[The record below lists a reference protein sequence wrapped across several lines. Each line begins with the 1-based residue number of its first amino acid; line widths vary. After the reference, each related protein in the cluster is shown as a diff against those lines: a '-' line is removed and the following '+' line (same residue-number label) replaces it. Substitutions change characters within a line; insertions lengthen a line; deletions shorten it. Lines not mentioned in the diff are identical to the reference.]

1 MTTTHC
7 LCTQLRRTA
16 RGVTKRYD
24 DALADVGLTTAQF
37 SLLRHLERLESPSIT
52 DLAAAMGLER
62 STLGRNVRVLEGQG
76 LLELGNA
83 VDQRNRLVSM
93 TALGRARL
101 DDAVHAWNDA
111 QLRLTQKFGSEK
123 RAALIALLDELHA
136 LE

>member
-7 LCTQLRRTA
+7 LCTQLRRAA

-24 DALADVGLTTAQF
+24 DALAGAGLTTAQF
-37 SLLRHLERLESPSIT
+37 SLLRHLDRLESPSIT

-111 QLRLTQKFGSEK
+111 QLQLTQKFGSEK

>member
-24 DALADVGLTTAQF
+24 DALAGAGLTIAQF

-83 VDQRNRLVSM
+83 SDQRNRLVVM
-93 TALGRARL
+93 TEQGRTRLEEALR
-101 DDAVHAWNDA
+101 AWNGA
-111 QLRLTQKFGSEK
+111 QLQLTQQFGSEK
-123 RAALIALLDELHA
+123 RATLMALLDELHA

>member
-7 LCTQLRRTA
+7 LCTQLRRAA

-76 LLELGNA
+76 LLELGTA
-83 VDQRNRLVSM
+83 GDQRNRLVSM

-101 DDAVHAWNDA
+101 GEALHAWNHA
-111 QLRLTQKFGSEK
+111 QRQLTQKLGSEK
-123 RAALIALLDELHA
+123 REALMALLDELHA

>member
-101 DDAVHAWNDA
+101 DDAVHAWNDV
-111 QLRLTQKFGSEK
+111 QLQLTQKFGSEK

>member
-24 DALADVGLTTAQF
+24 DALAGAGLTTAQF

-83 VDQRNRLVSM
+83 GDQRNRLVSM

-111 QLRLTQKFGSEK
+111 QLQLTQKFGSEK

>member
-7 LCTQLRRTA
+7 LCTRLRRTA

-24 DALADVGLTTAQF
+24 DALAGAGLTTAQF

-52 DLAAAMGLER
+52 DLATAMGLER

-83 VDQRNRLVSM
+83 SDQRNRLVVM
-93 TALGRARL
+93 TAQGRARL
-101 DDAVHAWNDA
+101 DEAVHAWNDA
-111 QLRLTQKFGSEK
+111 QLQLTQKFGSEK
-123 RAALIALLDELHA
+123 REALMALLDELHA

>member
-7 LCTQLRRTA
+7 LCTQLRRAA

-24 DALADVGLTTAQF
+24 DALAGAGLTTAQF
-37 SLLRHLERLESPSIT
+37 SLLRHLDRLDSPSIT

-76 LLELGNA
+76 LLELGTA
-83 VDQRNRLVSM
+83 GDQRNRLVSM

-101 DDAVHAWNDA
+101 DEAQHAWNDA
-111 QLRLTQKFGSEK
+111 QLQLTQKFGREK

>member
-7 LCTQLRRTA
+7 LGTQLRRTA

-101 DDAVHAWNDA
+101 DDAVHAWNDV
-111 QLRLTQKFGSEK
+111 QLQLTQKFGSEK